1 MSAMNRKRF
10 LVIALNIGILLGAT
24 AACFEVGARVL
35 GPQLL
40 PPDQSKNVAPG
51 ESLPG
56 EPNLIGDALLGWRV
70 KAGQNRQFGVPEE
83 TYVNRLGLR
92 NPELEDKDPSKKRIL
107 IVGDSSIY
115 GVRVRDSENISGQ
128 LSSQLQQEGHNAEVL
143 NGGCPGYSTWQVIRL
158 LQDRLLDTQ
167 PDWLIIGALWSDT
180 QGADA
185 PDATRFG
192 GQAMP
197 WRYHSRAFILLQN
210 WLNKRRWGVQQ
221 VQPPENDPNAQ
232 RNGPINGPAGGPEK
246 VAFGLQP
253 VIAPTNRVPLGDYR
267 NNLEQIVRLA
277 QAQNTQVAFLVLPGI
292 RDLVDGTTG
301 DFREA
306 YRMEMRSVAAE
317 YHAPIADMPQQF
329 IGGDARHLFYDDV
342 HPKTPGYQ
350 KIAAEL
356 AKQLSSKG
364 L

>member
-1 MSAMNRKRF
+1 MNKSRIV
-10 LVIALNIGILLGAT
+10 VIGLNIAILLAVTGI
-24 AACFEVGARVL
+24 CFELGARFF

-70 KAGQNRQFGVPEE
+70 KTGRNRQFGVPEE
-83 TYVNRLGLR
+83 TYVNSLGLR
-92 NPELEDKDPSKKRIL
+92 NPELEAKDPKRTRML

-128 LSSQLQQEGHNAEVL
+128 LSRTLQKEGHNVEVL

-158 LQDRLLDTQ
+158 LESRLLDTQ

-197 WRYHSRAFILLQN
+197 WRYHSRAFILFQN

-221 VQPPENDPNAQ
+221 VQPPENDPNA
-232 RNGPINGPAGGPEK
+232 RLNGPENGPPDGPEK

-267 NNLEQIVRLA
+267 SNLEHIVRLA
-277 QAQNTQVAFLVLPGI
+277 QAQNTKVAFLVLPGI

-306 YRMEMRSVAAE
+306 YREEMRAVAGQVQ
-317 YHAPIADMPQQF
+317 APIADMPSQF

-350 KIAAEL
+350 KIAEEL
-356 AKQLSSKG
+356 AKQIGSKG